1 MLYIKVILYVD
12 EKINY
17 INSQKNHIFYII
29 LMKLGE
35 KMEKNS
41 KKNQFFFQEYDIFI
55 DFHKKIKLHPIKSTI
70 II

>member
-1 MLYIKVILYVD
+1 MLYIKVILHVN

-29 LMKLGE
+29 LTKLGE

-41 KKNQFFFQEYDIFI
+41 KKNQFFFRNTIFLLIFI
-55 DFHKKIKLHPIKSTI
+55 KKLISGKNFSWNF
-70 II
+70 

>member
-1 MLYIKVILYVD
+1 MILHVN

-29 LMKLGE
+29 LTKLGE

-41 KKNQFFFQEYDIFI
+41 KKNQFFFQESDIFI
-55 DFHKKIKLHPIKSTI
+55 DLIFSISIRSIDVLYKRTTP
-70 II
+70 